1 MKQPGKNTWLV
12 CLLLPLSIACYSQNS
27 TIDSLEQVLAR
38 AAEDT
43 NKVLLLDNLC
53 VKYQALGKLN
63 TSVERAEEGI
73 KLAKK
78 LNYPRGEADIYNDLA
93 NTYNFKG
100 DYKTAIEYQN
110 LAIPIRIKLNQKK
123 KLAKSYNNTGAFYER
138 LGEYAK
144 ALDYNLM
151 SLKIKEEL
159 RDSLGIV
166 KSTNNIGNL
175 YLVTK
180 NNKLALQY
188 YSAALQMAEKINNA
202 DQIAM
207 SLDHLSAV
215 CQAEKQYATALSY
228 SEKSLEISLK
238 SNNRYMT
245 MINYSNL
252 GALYSS
258 LNRPTESVAAFNK
271 ALKMFEED
279 GDEDGI
285 QSVCLALGQ
294 FYKNAGD
301 KTTAIKYFEK
311 CLNNKQHKRELANTY
326 KALAELYESSHD
338 YTKAFKYSH
347 LYGEL
352 QQELYSTESAAKIA
366 EMETKYK
373 TEKKEKEN
381 LELKRASELQQL
393 ELKSAAEKRKTQ
405 TLIATGLVLFT
416 IVVALFIL
424 NRRKLKYQTALA
436 HEKAEVE
443 KERFRATIE
452 GEERERSR
460 VAQDL
465 HDGLGQM
472 LSAARLHVSALEKHV
487 AHSEKELHN
496 TALKILDDTCTEVR
510 NISHNMM
517 PNALIKAGLVPALE
531 ELVRS
536 INSARQL
543 EVEFNSNVTG
553 SLGKSLDISVY
564 RILQEILNN
573 MMRHAKAS
581 NIKINIHKEGSNLE
595 ISVRDNGVGFQ
606 TEILKESK
614 GMGWKSIFS
623 RVSMLDGT
631 IQLDSKLKEGTYV
644 FIKIRLQ

>member
-1 MKQPGKNTWLV
+1 MKQPGKTTWLM
-12 CLLLPLSIACYSQNS
+12 CLLFLQAILCNSQNKV
-27 TIDSLEQVLAR
+27 IDSLEQVKLKSAN
-38 AAEDT
+38 DT
-43 NKVLLLDNLC
+43 AKVLLLDNLC
-53 VKYQALGKLN
+53 VKYQTAGKLDL
-63 TSVERAEEGI
+63 SVERALEGI
-73 KLAKK
+73 KLAKQ
-78 LNYPRGEADIYNDLA
+78 LNYLRGEADIYNDLA

-100 DYKTAIEYQN
+100 DYKTAIDYQN

-144 ALDYNLM
+144 ALDYNFM
-151 SLKIKEEL
+151 SLKIKEEMQ
-159 RDSLGIV
+159 DSLGIV
-166 KSTNNIGNL
+166 KSNNNIGNL
-175 YLVTK
+175 YFVTK

-188 YSAALQMAEKINNA
+188 YNTALQMAEKINNT

-215 CQAEKQYATALSY
+215 YQAQKQYATALGF

-245 MINYSNL
+245 MVNYSNL
-252 GALYSS
+252 GSLYSN
-258 LNRPTESVAAFNK
+258 LHRTKECLDAFNK
-271 ALKMFEED
+271 ALIMFEED
-279 GDEDGI
+279 GDLDGV

-294 FYKNAGD
+294 FYKEAGD
-301 KTTAIKYFEK
+301 KKNAIRYFEK
-311 CLNNKQHKRELANTY
+311 CLSNTQHKRELANTY
-326 KALAELYESSHD
+326 KALSELYEAAGD
-338 YTKAFKYSH
+338 YPRALKYST
-347 LYGEL
+347 LYVSL
-352 QQELYSTESAAKIA
+352 QQELYSSESAEKIA

-381 LELKRASELQQL
+381 LELRRTSELQQL
-393 ELKSAAEKRKTQ
+393 ELKNVAEKRRNQ
-405 TLIATGLVLFT
+405 LIITVGLVLFT
-416 IVVALFIL
+416 IVVALLIL
-424 NRRKLKYQTALA
+424 NRRKLKYESALA
-436 HEKAEVE
+436 HEKAQTE

-472 LSAARLHVSALEKHV
+472 LSAARLHVSALEKHI
-487 AHSEKELHN
+487 APAEKELHG
-496 TALKILDDTCTEVR
+496 TALKILDDTCMEVR

-517 PNALIKAGLVPALE
+517 PNALIKSGLIPAIE
-531 ELVRS
+531 ELARS

-543 EVEFNSNVTG
+543 SVEFKTNVTG

-573 MMRHAKAS
+573 MIRHAKAS
-581 NIKINIHKEGSNLE
+581 SIKINVHREGNSLE
-595 ISVRDNGVGFQ
+595 ISVQDNGVGFQ
-606 TEILKESK
+606 PEILKDSK

-644 FIKIRLQ
+644 FIKLRLQ